1 MSGTSSESDINFIIL
16 ISSYTSEK
24 ILITIMKTTVSFIAT
39 LILVLL
45 SLMPTGLLAQEN
57 QSGTGYV
64 PEIGQRGK
72 DVVWVPTPQEL
83 VDKMLEM
90 AEVTSNDFVIDLGSG
105 DGRTVITAAKI
116 GARALGVEYNPDM
129 VALSKENAKKDG
141 VSDRVEFIQADLFE
155 TDLSQATV
163 ITMFLLPEINLK
175 LRPRLLDLKP
185 GTRIVSNTFKMAEWQ
200 EDYEATTEENWNSW
214 NTAYLWI
221 VPAKVG
227 GTWKFGNG
235 ELNLAQEFQFI
246 RGTFNSA
253 GKSYTITDGRL
264 RGNSISFT
272 INNEKYSGTV
282 GDKTITGTVTNASE
296 GRMWDWIA
304 TQ

>member
-1 MSGTSSESDINFIIL
+1 MT
-16 ISSYTSEK
+16 
-24 ILITIMKTTVSFIAT
+24 
-39 LILVLL
+39 
-45 SLMPTGLLAQEN
+45 TGLLAQEK
-57 QSGTGYV
+57 QSGTVYV
-64 PEIGQRGK
+64 PEIGQKGK

-83 VDKMLEM
+83 VNKMLEM
-90 AEVTSNDFVIDLGSG
+90 AEVTPNDFVIDLGSG

-116 GARALGVEYNPDM
+116 GARALGVEYNPEM
-129 VALSKENAKKDG
+129 VALSKENARNEG
-141 VSDRVEFIQADLFE
+141 VSDKAEFIQADLYE
-155 TDLSQATV
+155 TDLSKATV

-175 LRPRLLDLKP
+175 LRSRLLDLKP
-185 GTRIVSNTFKMAEWQ
+185 GTRIVSNTFKMAEW
-200 EDYEATTEENWNSW
+200 EADYEVTTEENWNSW

-235 ELNLAQEFQFI
+235 ELNLTQEFQFV

-253 GKSYTITDGRL
+253 GRSYTITDGRL
-264 RGNSISFT
+264 KGNSISFT

-282 GDKTITGTVTNASE
+282 GNKTMTGTVTNAAE
-296 GRMWDWIA
+296 GSKRDWIT